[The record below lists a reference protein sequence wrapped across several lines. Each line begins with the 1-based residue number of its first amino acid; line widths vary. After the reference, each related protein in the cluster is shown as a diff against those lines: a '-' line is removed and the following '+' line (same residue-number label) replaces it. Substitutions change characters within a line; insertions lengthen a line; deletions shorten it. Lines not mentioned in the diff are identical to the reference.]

1 LSRIEESELSR
12 TAAALQSELTHLES
26 IAEEVRG
33 HRLDSAKN
41 IQRAGRLL
49 QRASDGH
56 ERLSAALSA
65 LVAAIGTAQRRQE
78 GALRAI
84 SEFGTEVGAR
94 HALYNEIAG
103 TFEALGGEAAELNL
117 LMARGPEVVG
127 EVKER
132 LTSMIETAGAIAE
145 RAEAGGFRDLSR
157 DAIGRKEQLT
167 AAVKRLGGA

>member
-1 LSRIEESELSR
+1 VSRIEESELSR
-12 TAAALQSELTHLES
+12 TAALLESELKLLEAV
-26 IAEEVRG
+26 AEEVRG
-33 HRLDSAKN
+33 QKLDSSKN

-78 GALRAI
+78 AALRTI

-94 HALYNEIAG
+94 HALYNEIASA
-103 TFEALGGEAAELNL
+103 FEALGGEAAELNL
-117 LMARGPEVVG
+117 LMARGPDVLDEVRA
-127 EVKER
+127 R

-167 AAVKRLGGA
+167 AAVKRLGG